1 MTAPVGGGGC
11 MFPTLDMADASGLP
25 PEPPQAIKK
34 AVVAT
39 ITREREKKSRGK
51 NAVNFF
57 IMRRLHR
64 NKKLFLFDFSHV
76 TNVWQ
81 KPLDNCLY

>member
-1 MTAPVGGGGC
+1 MRVVPSLTLKPVSLKVNTGALRMTAPVAGGGC
-11 MFPTLDMADASGLP
+11 MFPMLDMADASGLP

-57 IMRRLHR
+57 TMS
-64 NKKLFLFDFSHV
+64 N
-76 TNVWQ
+76 
-81 KPLDNCLY
+81 